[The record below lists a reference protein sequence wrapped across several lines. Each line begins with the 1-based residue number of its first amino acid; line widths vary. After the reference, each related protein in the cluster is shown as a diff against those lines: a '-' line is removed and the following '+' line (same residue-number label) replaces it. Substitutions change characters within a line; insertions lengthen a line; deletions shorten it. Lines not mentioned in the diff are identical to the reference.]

1 MSLKDNDIKSSQN
14 NLINFP
20 KNIKKKINF
29 NKKLNDN
36 TINTLKY
43 IKLQKKDYLNKRS
56 PNFIHDNH
64 SSSSINIYSR
74 NKNKNSLSTNKI
86 NIKASSI
93 LNKSHKD
100 IGDKN
105 IYTKNNKSQID
116 INKVFIKTNLNNN
129 NNNEKI
135 IFNSMNNSNKNKDN
149 KSISSFLNS
158 FSLYTKNANSGLF
171 RKKILS
177 RNDHSGYNN
186 NQSNSMMTILK
197 GYKIYNS
204 YSNIFSTFNNN
215 KINLLNNKNDNFKD
229 LEKEKKRLSIIF
241 NEKIIDSQKIDDKIK
256 ELENKN
262 KILEEKID
270 KIKNENDNLYTTI
283 NKIKKFIKIMKN
295 KGYDIDNI
303 INNISY
309 YDIEDSNDEKE
320 DNKDINFQQIILYKD
335 FSFKNRENVQQLINT
350 VESLKNSKKLIIKNI
365 LKKKFNMSN
374 KCNNK
379 KEENNIENIK
389 IKLNEEFSFKSNKNS
404 FESYNE

>member
-20 KNIKKKINF
+20 KNIKKKLNF

-116 INKVFIKTNLNNN
+116 IQKVFIKTNLNNN
-129 NNNEKI
+129 NNNQKI

-158 FSLYTKNANSGLF
+158 FILYTKNANSGLF

-215 KINLLNNKNDNFKD
+215 KINLLNNKND
-229 LEKEKKRLSIIF
+229 L
-241 NEKIIDSQKIDDKIK
+241 KI
-256 ELENKN
+256 
-262 KILEEKID
+262 
-270 KIKNENDNLYTTI
+270 
-283 NKIKKFIKIMKN
+283 
-295 KGYDIDNI
+295 
-303 INNISY
+303 
-309 YDIEDSNDEKE
+309 
-320 DNKDINFQQIILYKD
+320 
-335 FSFKNRENVQQLINT
+335 
-350 VESLKNSKKLIIKNI
+350 
-365 LKKKFNMSN
+365 
-374 KCNNK
+374 
-379 KEENNIENIK
+379 
-389 IKLNEEFSFKSNKNS
+389 
-404 FESYNE
+404 